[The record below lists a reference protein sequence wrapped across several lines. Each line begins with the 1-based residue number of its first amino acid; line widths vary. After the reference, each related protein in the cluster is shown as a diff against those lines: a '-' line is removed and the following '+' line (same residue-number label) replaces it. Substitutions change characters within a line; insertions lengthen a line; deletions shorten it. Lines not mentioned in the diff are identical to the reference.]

1 MGEEVD
7 ELERLEQGLDRLS
20 ACLDTISTNVN
31 EVDGRGELR
40 RVAELVREGSESMIL
55 DKLFDELDTLFT
67 HPDLESERTC
77 IYASFMEL
85 VAILAMSDDEELS
98 SQMDLIENKLLDY
111 KGDFEG

>member
-1 MGEEVD
+1 MSEEVD

-20 ACLDTISTNVN
+20 ACLDTVSTNVK
-31 EVDGRGELR
+31 EMDGRGELR
-40 RVAELVREGSESMIL
+40 RVAKLVREESESMVL

-67 HPDLESERTC
+67 HPDLESENTC

-85 VAILAMSDDEELS
+85 VAALSMSDDEEVS

-111 KGDFEG
+111 KGDSE